1 MRSKKKVL
9 SHCLI
14 MMTFEN
20 FACSK
25 KPRDKIDMR
34 HDLPTQ
40 KKKDYHLLK
49 EATVQGR
56 HAP

>member
-1 MRSKKKVL
+1 
-9 SHCLI
+9 
-14 MMTFEN
+14 MTFEN

-25 KPRDKIDMR
+25 KPRCKADMR
-34 HDLPTQ
+34 HDLPQ
-40 KKKDYHLLK
+40 KKKDAHLLE